1 MKLSDFSFCTLGAP
15 IRDLSSFDC
24 GRKSINDFFRN
35 EALDY
40 QSELFGKTYLLT
52 PRNDLSKVAAAFTV
66 ANASLFTRLLPNS
79 RKKKVG
85 YEVRHSKGDINHPAV
100 LLGQLGVDLQF
111 AGHGLGSQIIEFV
124 AQWFAGEK
132 NKSGCRHMIVDAF
145 NESELLSFYANCGLM
160 PVFGNIEQERKYR
173 LLEDDGRPLNTRLL
187 YRDLV
192 LLRRESIRG

>member
-1 MKLSDFSFCTLGAP
+1 MNLSDFSFCTLGAP

-100 LLGQLGVDLQF
+100 L
-111 AGHGLGSQIIEFV
+111 
-124 AQWFAGEK
+124 
-132 NKSGCRHMIVDAF
+132 
-145 NESELLSFYANCGLM
+145 
-160 PVFGNIEQERKYR
+160 FGA
-173 LLEDDGRPLNTRLL
+173 TR
-187 YRDLV
+187 R
-192 LLRRESIRG
+192 